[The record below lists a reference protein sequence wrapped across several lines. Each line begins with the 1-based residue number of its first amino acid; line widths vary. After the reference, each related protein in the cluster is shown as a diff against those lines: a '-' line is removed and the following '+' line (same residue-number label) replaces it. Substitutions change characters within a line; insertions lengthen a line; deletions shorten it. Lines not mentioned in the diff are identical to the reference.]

1 MRLVL
6 PRFDFQLTK
15 KGEYY
20 SMFHILFIRFFLLF
34 LKGYL
39 FYISAMKNLWK
50 PIQVNSL

>member
-34 LKGYL
+34 LKGVLYL
-39 FYISAMKNLWK
+39 CDEKFMEADS
-50 PIQVNSL
+50 S

>member
-1 MRLVL
+1 MRFVL

-15 KGEYY
+15 KAEY
-20 SMFHILFIRFFLLF
+20 LFFSFCFFL
-34 LKGYL
+34 KE